1 MRTLRLAWVLWVAT
15 VSLVACALVLGLANR
30 PDVPLYQVTS
40 TIIAPT
46 FATLGALISYR
57 RPANVMGWIFLV
69 TGVAILKYRL
79 YDIDLIIN
87 RTLVYGAL
95 TVTARQS

>member
-1 MRTLRLAWVLWVAT
+1 VGAT
-15 VSLVACALVLGLANR
+15 VSLVAGVLVLGLANR
-30 PDVPLYQVTS
+30 PEVPPYQVTS

-57 RPANVMGWIFLV
+57 RPGNVMGWIFLV

-87 RTLVYGAL
+87 RILVCGAL
-95 TVTARQS
+95 TMTARQA

>member
-1 MRTLRLAWVLWVAT
+1 MRAHRLAWVLWMAT
-15 VSLVACALVLGLANR
+15 VSLVAGALFLGLANR
-30 PDVPLYQVTS
+30 PDVPLYRVTS

-46 FATLGALISYR
+46 FNTLGALISYR
-57 RPANVMGWIFLV
+57 RPANVTGWIFLV
-69 TGVAILKYRL
+69 TGVAILSYRH

-95 TVTARQS
+95 MVTSR

>member
-1 MRTLRLAWVLWVAT
+1 VG
-15 VSLVACALVLGLANR
+15 ALVLGLANR
-30 PDVPLYQVTS
+30 PEVPPYQVSS
-40 TIIAPT
+40 TIVAPT

-57 RPANVMGWIFLV
+57 RPADVMGWIFLV

-79 YDIDLIIN
+79 YYDIDLIIN
-87 RTLVYGAL
+87 RTPVYGAL

>member
-1 MRTLRLAWVLWVAT
+1 MRAHRLAWVLWMAT
-15 VSLVACALVLGLANR
+15 VSLVAGALFLGLANR
-30 PDVPLYQVTS
+30 PEVPPYQATS

-57 RPANVMGWIFLV
+57 RPGNVMGWIFLV

-95 TVTARQS
+95 TATARQS